1 MHFNLKQKSGIINY
15 AVYTKMLRFVADF
28 KIYNISVTALAKKR
42 LEDVYKI
49 KEVGSVVFYRIYF

>member
-1 MHFNLKQKSGIINY
+1 MR
-15 AVYTKMLRFVADF
+15 RFVADF

-49 KEVGSVVFYRIYF
+49 KEVGRLSFIESFVD